1 MLTCSVTFWSKSEHN
16 VGQSGIGGV
25 YERVRE
31 WCSVWDNSPTK
42 SAIHHSTHP
51 SSFLFFL
58 QHISRCLATT
68 RVLTLLTSLF
78 NGAFLAKDPERLIFD
93 RWTILIIKKSS
104 LDMKSLNLCSLLP
117 NLFEITHLMPNN
129 NFIWFPNGEKNC
141 QSVFFFQTCKCPRLL
156 SCTSPRPK
164 RPTCVGFANCCV
176 AKKAFRC
183 LVLTH

>member
-1 MLTCSVTFWSKSEHN
+1 MWGRVAPMGCTSASEN
-16 VGQSGIGGV
+16 DARSEITPPPSRQSITQPI
-25 YERVRE
+25 RVRF
-31 WCSVWDNSPTK
+31 S
-42 SAIHHSTHP
+42 
-51 SSFLFFL
+51 FFL
-58 QHISRCLATT
+58 LHISRCSATT

-129 NFIWFPNGEKNC
+129 NFIWFPKC
-141 QSVFFFQTCKCPRLL
+141 FLFFQTCKCPRLL

-183 LVLTH
+183 LLLTH

>member
-1 MLTCSVTFWSKSEHN
+1 MWGRVASMGCTSASEN
-16 VGQSGIGGV
+16 DARSEITPPPSRQSITQPI
-25 YERVRE
+25 RVRFFFFFNTFHVARQQLE
-31 WCSVWDNSPTK
+31 YKLCLPLFSTGLSLQRTLKDWC
-42 SAIHHSTHP
+42 
-51 SSFLFFL
+51 
-58 QHISRCLATT
+58 
-68 RVLTLLTSLF
+68 
-78 NGAFLAKDPERLIFD
+78 FD
-93 RWTILIIKKSS
+93 RWTILIIQKSS

-129 NFIWFPNGEKNC
+129 NFIWFPKGEKNC